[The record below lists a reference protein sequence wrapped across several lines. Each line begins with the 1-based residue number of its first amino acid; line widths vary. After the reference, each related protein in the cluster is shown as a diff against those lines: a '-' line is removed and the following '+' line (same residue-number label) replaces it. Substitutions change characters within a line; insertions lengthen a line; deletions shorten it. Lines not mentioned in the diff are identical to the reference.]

1 MILDANTRFSN
12 AQAITAAANSTNVL
26 DIGKAGRNPGT
37 GKPLYVVVVVT
48 VAFTDSGSD
57 TTLTVTLEGDTTN
70 AMVPAKSRD
79 LFIIPALAA
88 VGDTFIAPLHPQGA
102 VEAYQFLDLKYTPNN
117 GSLTTGSVTAAIVE
131 DVAAWT
137 AFANNS
143 TID

>member
-1 MILDANTRFSN
+1 MIMDANDRFSN
-12 AQAITAAANSTNVL
+12 AQAISAQAHSTNVL

-37 GKPLYVVVVVT
+37 GKPVYLVVVVT
-48 VAFTDSGSD
+48 TAFTDSGSD
-57 TTLTVTLEGDTTN
+57 STLTVTLEGDTTN

-88 VGDTFIAPLHPQGA
+88 IGDSFIAPLHPQGA
-102 VEAYQFLDLKYTPNN
+102 VEAYQFLDLLYTPNN
-117 GSLTTGSVTAAIVE
+117 GNLTTGALSAFLVE
-131 DVAAWT
+131 DIAAWT